1 MFLKVKEFLREIILT
16 IGPIIF
22 IVTILQFTLVK
33 MPWIMYLRFL
43 LGALMVILGLTLL
56 LRGLK
61 IGLVPVGEMIGSAM
75 TSKGSVTLLLFLGFL
90 IGFAVTI
97 AEPDVIVLS
106 THVNTVSSGQIDKLL
121 LVSVIGIG
129 VGLFI
134 LISFLRVLLKIPII
148 YILLAGYLAILV
160 LSFFTSKNYLPIGFD
175 AGGVTTGPVTVPFIM
190 ALGMGFVYSLGGR
203 SKTSEGFG
211 YIGLASIGPI
221 ISVMILG
228 VIYR

>member
-1 MFLKVKEFLREIILT
+1 MFSRIKGFFKEIFMT
-16 IGPIIF
+16 IGPVVF

-33 MPWIMYLRFL
+33 MPWMMYLRFL
-43 LGALMVILGLTLL
+43 LGAFMVIIGLTLL
-56 LRGLK
+56 LKGLK

-129 VGLFI
+129 VGFFI

-148 YILLAGYLAILV
+148 YILLGGYLTILI
-160 LSFFTSKNYLPIGFD
+160 LSFFTNNNYNGGKN
-175 AGGVTTGPVTVPFIM
+175 
-190 ALGMGFVYSLGGR
+190 R
-203 SKTSEGFG
+203 
-211 YIGLASIGPI
+211 
-221 ISVMILG
+221 
-228 VIYR
+228 IYCL

>member
-1 MFLKVKEFLREIILT
+1 MFSKIKDFLKEIILT
-16 IGPIIF
+16 IGPIIL

-33 MPWIMYLRFL
+33 MPWNMYLRFL
-43 LGALMVILGLTLL
+43 LGALMVIVGLTLL
-56 LRGLK
+56 LKGLK
-61 IGLVPVGEMIGSAM
+61 IGLVPVGEMIGSTM
-75 TSKGSVTLLLFLGFL
+75 TAKGSVTLLLFLGFL

-106 THVNTVSSGQIDKLL
+106 THVNTVSSGQIHKLL
-121 LVSVIGIG
+121 LVSFIGIG
-129 VGLFI
+129 VGFFI
-134 LISFLRVLLKIPII
+134 LVSFLRVLLKIPII
-148 YILLAGYLAILV
+148 YILLAGYLSILV
-160 LSFFTSKNYLPIGFD
+160 LSFFTERNYIPIGFD

-203 SKTSEGFG
+203 SGTSEGFG

-228 VIYR
+228 VIFN